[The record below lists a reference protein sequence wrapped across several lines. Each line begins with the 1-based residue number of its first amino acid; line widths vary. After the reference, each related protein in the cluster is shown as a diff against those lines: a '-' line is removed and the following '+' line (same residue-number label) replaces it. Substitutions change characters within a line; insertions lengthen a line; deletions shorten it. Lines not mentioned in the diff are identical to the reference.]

1 MKRLP
6 HALDLVLVEDSVIG
20 DDRQV
25 FRKRLDD
32 EQPVEWIAVNQ
43 RQVGDKSKVR
53 LFLSLAF

>member
-6 HALDLVLVEDSVIG
+6 DALDLVLVEDSVIG

-25 FRKRLDD
+25 FRKRLGD

-53 LFLSLAF
+53 HSYL